1 MRLPKKPPQ
10 FHNIVV
16 VSVHIITRKLTAY
29 TTNKQ
34 TKSKRYVGGSDY
46 STKVPRAPHVSTCTR
61 WDDDPSRYIWVYS
74 ILQQQGHNGYRWR
87 REWCVGGCGDILPL
101 SHASTKWLSSSL
113 FHKSSLAQLN
123 LWRSPA
129 LHPLITRSHVF
140 RTARDV
146 LWQPCGSWA
155 TVSAWFVFWDVS
167 RIPSSTVPCLGF
179 RLSGAYSS
187 GLTQACDCEVSPPLK
202 CRDSG
207 AGKERS
213 LLAVLF
219 WVFCPS
225 PMTFQTGS
233 ILVPW
238 WWLKYIY
245 TGGWIYSTSADC
257 RLTFSSS
264 AASSMS
270 SQSELGFRK
279 EKGRMLKCLL
289 SWFTCWGE
297 SKCRGSISLKV
308 GEIEP

>member
-29 TTNKQ
+29 TTNEQ
-34 TKSKRYVGGSDY
+34 TKSKRYVGWSDY
-46 STKVPRAPHVSTCTR
+46 STKVPRAPHVSTCTW
-61 WDDDPSRYIWVYS
+61 WDDDPSRYIWAYS

-187 GLTQACDCEVSPPLK
+187 GLTQACDCEVSSPPQVPWQ
-202 CRDSG
+202 RG
-207 AGKERS
+207 RERTVS
-213 LLAVLF
+213 
-219 WVFCPS
+219 
-225 PMTFQTGS
+225 TGS
-233 ILVPW
+233 LVLSFLPLPHDLPNW
-238 WWLKYIY
+238 VHFSSMVMAEVYLHRWLNLQHL
-245 TGGWIYSTSADC
+245 C
-257 RLTFSSS
+257 RLQADF
-264 AASSMS
+264 
-270 SQSELGFRK
+270 LLFC
-279 EKGRMLKCLL
+279 CLL
-289 SWFTCWGE
+289 H
-297 SKCRGSISLKV
+297 V
-308 GEIEP
+308 